1 MGVNVQDMMA
11 CGGGGRSK
19 VWRQMLADMYG
30 CPVNTIHADEGP
42 ALGVAILAGVG
53 AGIYNSVEEACD
65 NIIRKNITQ
74 QPDMANHDAYMGY
87 YDLYKK
93 LYQDLKGDFKALS
106 ALVNK

>member
-1 MGVNVQDMMA
+1 
-11 CGGGGRSK
+11 
-19 VWRQMLADMYG
+19 MLADMYG

-53 AGIYNSVEEACD
+53 AGVYNSVEEACD

-74 QPDMANHDAYMGY
+74 QPNMENHDVYMGY

-93 LYQDLKGDFKALS
+93 LYQDLKGDFETLS
-106 ALVNK
+106 TLVK